1 VSCKLSKKFL
11 RFLNSKKS
19 ASHCKIFSGVAK
31 CFFWNLKGVQ
41 SLSPEDSAE
50 KIDKESTFSQYFHQ
64 NKAEKIDYFNIAN
77 CWINFSLAW
86 PFLFI
91 SKTKNSTVKNSFIL
105 QIIKSIVKLPLNTNI
120 TPQEKKFQI
129 VLKSLLVTVTH
140 SKKLWKFS
148 LV

>member
-1 VSCKLSKKFL
+1 M
-11 RFLNSKKS
+11 
-19 ASHCKIFSGVAK
+19 
-31 CFFWNLKGVQ
+31 Q

-64 NKAEKIDYFNIAN
+64 NKDEKIDYFNIAN

-120 TPQEKKFQI
+120 TPQEKNFR
-129 VLKSLLVTVTH
+129 
-140 SKKLWKFS
+140 
-148 LV
+148 